1 LVVRL
6 IRNKFL
12 LTRDRGFNEH
22 GED

>member
-22 GED
+22 DGD

>member
-22 GED
+22 DGV

>member
-22 GED
+22 DED